1 MSTQLSSMMDYYYG
15 NMYEDLKA
23 LEQNRI
29 RIYGN
34 LKRYAMYICLFCFI
48 FMWILSS
55 LNVMKGFELLV
66 LNVFLGTLVFGFLY
80 RNEVAGF
87 KSLFKDQ
94 IIEKIVHF
102 VDKSLQY
109 DKNGKI
115 SEDEYTKSMLF
126 TKSYDRYRGDDLVS
140 GMLDKTSIKFSDI
153 HTEYETKDKDGKT
166 HWHTIFQ
173 GLFFIADFHKDFNG
187 KTVVLPDFAQRV
199 FGGIGSWMQSL
210 GKSKGKLVKMDDPE
224 FEKEFVVYGEQI
236 ESHYILSHSMME
248 RILNFKK
255 KTHKNVYI
263 SFIDSKIYV
272 AVDYRKE
279 LFEPVI
285 YKSLLEFGQIK
296 GYFEMMEMFV
306 GIVEEFR
313 LNTRVWSKE

>member
-102 VDKSLQY
+102 IDDSLRY
-109 DKNGKI
+109 DKNGFI
-115 SEDEYTKSMLF
+115 SEGEYTKSMLF

-210 GKSKGKLVKMDDPE
+210 GKSKGELVKMDDPE